1 MGQADEL
8 LVVLNYVFDVFC
20 LLISISESILC
31 IFDERLFK
39 IIRFDFSFW

>member
-8 LVVLNYVFDVFC
+8 LVVLNYVFDVFY

-31 IFDERLFK
+31 IFDERLF
-39 IIRFDFSFW
+39 